1 MAGMDWNGT
10 PMMPLAG
17 GYSGETFLVG
27 EPGDEVVLRVY
38 ERQPDR
44 AVVDA
49 SLLRLLDGIVPVP
62 RVVEVR
68 RSDAGRPGV
77 LVTERLPGERLD
89 LLMPHAEPDVLAR
102 IGHHVGHVLAALS
115 GVPMPRFG
123 ELVGA
128 DLAVSEGGLP
138 ADDLTAWAWHFRDEG
153 RLASWPDAEWKGLLD
168 LAAEADDHL
177 AGDHL
182 AGDHLAGDHL
192 AGDHLAGDQ
201 RGTEAGV
208 EADAEPG
215 AAYTRR
221 VLVHSDFNPKNLLVD
236 PESWQV
242 TGLLDWEF
250 AHAGS
255 PYADLGNLTR
265 FERHPAFVD
274 AVLEVL
280 ADRAPVLA
288 RDPLRMGRYADL
300 WALVELAG
308 SLRINAVR
316 RLAEDLLR
324 AQARAGDILAWPWE
338 TPRRDP

>member
-1 MAGMDWNGT
+1 MAGMDWHGA
-10 PMMPLAG
+10 PMTPLAG

-38 ERQPDR
+38 ERQPER

-68 RSDAGRPGV
+68 RPDAGRPGI
-77 LVTERLPGERLD
+77 LVTERLPGRRLD
-89 LLMPHAEPDVLAR
+89 LLMPDADPDALAG

-115 GVPMPRFG
+115 GVPTPRFG
-123 ELVGA
+123 ELTGA
-128 DLAVSEGGLP
+128 DLAVSSEGLP
-138 ADDLTAWAWHFRDEG
+138 ADDLTAWAWQFRDEG
-153 RLASWPDAEWKGLLD
+153 RLASWPDTEWKGLLD

-177 AGDHL
+177 AGDH
-182 AGDHLAGDHL
+182 
-192 AGDHLAGDQ
+192 
-201 RGTEAGV
+201 RG
-208 EADAEPG
+208 ADAET
-215 AAYTRR
+215 AYTRR

-308 SLRINAVR
+308 SLRTNAVR

-324 AQARAGDILAWPWE
+324 AQAREGDVLAWPWE